1 MGSDHRDL
9 WFVMWFVVDVLAAFL
24 RARVFPPPAGGADGF
39 LTTVRDR
46 EQAEEDG
53 EGDEDGA
60 EGRVHRAVE
69 GAREVVRCGG
79 AFGGHARGRG

>member
-1 MGSDHRDL
+1 MG
-9 WFVMWFVVDVLAAFL
+9 
-24 RARVFPPPAGGADGF
+24 
-39 LTTVRDR
+39 DR

-53 EGDEDGA
+53 EADEDGP

-69 GAREVVRCGG
+69 GAREVVRCGR